1 MLSSLIRNYTN
12 DPYNHISISFDPEL
26 RKMYSFGRKYEN
38 SPWLGGFIKEDVN
51 SKILYYANTTIYEL
65 EITNQ
70 QYVRLKLDLNYFNQ
84 EKENLQYNFFGL
96 LALALDIPLKRSN
109 AYFCSEFI
117 ATLFVRAGISPN
129 LEPHFTSP
137 MDLIHIPGLK
147 EIYKGSLNDYIYL
160 VRSETNNKFTSNI
173 S

>member
-38 SPWLGGFIKEDVN
+38 SPWLGGFVKEDVN
-51 SKILYYANTTIYEL
+51 SKILYYATTTIYEL

-70 QYVRLKLDLNYFNQ
+70 QYVRLKLDLNYFKQ

-117 ATLFVRAGISPN
+117 ATLFVRAGIAPN
-129 LEPHFTSP
+129 LDPQFTSP
-137 MDLIHIPGLK
+137 MDLINIPGLK
-147 EIYKGSLNDYIYL
+147 EIYTGALNDYIYL
-160 VRSETNNKFTSNI
+160 VRTKKEHTLSSHVV
-173 S
+173 